1 MTESP
6 RHLLPQAD
14 LASDIDALRDEVRI
28 EKDRTLRALAD
39 LRNYRRHAERDGQ
52 KLTDHGKSE
61 IMLPLLDIVD
71 DLENA
76 LKNPADKRESF
87 VEGVRLIHRKCV
99 ALLAANGVLPFESV
113 GILFDPKLHEAV
125 ALTGRDD
132 LESGTVVDEVR
143 RGYTLRGALFRAA
156 QVRVAE

>member
-1 MTESP
+1 
-6 RHLLPQAD
+6 LLPQAD
-14 LASDIDALRDEVRI
+14 LASEIDALRDEVRS

-52 KLTDHGKSE
+52 KFTDHGKSE

-76 LKNPADKRESF
+76 LKNPTDTDDSVAK
-87 VEGVRLIHRKCV
+87 GVRLIYRKCL

-113 GILFDPKLHEAV
+113 GAAFDPKLHEAV
-125 ALTGRDD
+125 ALTVRDD
-132 LESGTVVDEVR
+132 LQSGTVVDEAR